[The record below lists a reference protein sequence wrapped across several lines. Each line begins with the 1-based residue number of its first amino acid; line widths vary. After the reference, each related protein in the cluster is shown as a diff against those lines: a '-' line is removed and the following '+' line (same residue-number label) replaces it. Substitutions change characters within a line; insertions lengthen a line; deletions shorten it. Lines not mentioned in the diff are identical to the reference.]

1 MVTFIVWIVNSTKYK
16 LEKTNEKLLWNC
28 FANTKNDILQF
39 NQYIKSDK
47 MLYMIYAD
55 IEF

>member
-1 MVTFIVWIVNSTKYK
+1 MVTFIVWIVNATKYK